1 MKVLLTGHQGYIGSV
16 MAPMLREAG
25 HEVTGLDSHLFEHC
39 TFGDEA
45 PAIGGLRLDL
55 RDVQPE
61 HLEGFDAVIHL
72 AAISNDPVGDLNPAG
87 TYEINHAASVRL
99 AKAAKQAGVGRFLF
113 SSSCSLYGAAG
124 TAILDENAAFNPVT
138 PYGTSK
144 VWVERDVATLA
155 DDDFCPTYL
164 RNATAYGASPRLRA
178 DVVVNNLVGFAL
190 TTGEVLLQSDGT
202 PWRPLIHVSD
212 IARAF
217 LAVLA
222 APREVVHNQAFNVGS
237 STENYQIREIAELVE
252 AAVPGSVIRFA
263 EAGPDLRSYRVD
275 CGKRAVTLPA
285 CKPQW
290 TVARGVEQLVDA
302 YRRHGITEQE
312 FTGPRF
318 LRIKY
323 IQKLMAE
330 GRLDDNLR
338 WLAES
343 PPAEE
348 LATAAAATGAT
359 PAATG
364 GGAEAA
370 LPARQPCRF
379 CGAPLEH
386 IMVDLGMSPLCESY
400 LTAAEL
406 DRMEPFYPLCV
417 YVCSNCFL
425 VQLQQYV
432 SAEHIFTE
440 YAYFSSYSDSW
451 VDHARRYAEQMID
464 RLRLGP
470 ESLVV
475 ELASNDGYLLQHFV
489 QRGIPSLGIEPAAN
503 VAAAAVERGVPT
515 LVEFFGEQA
524 AGQLLAK
531 GQAADLIVAN
541 NVLAQV
547 PDLNDFVAGI
557 RVLLAPGG
565 VATIE
570 FPHLGRLIEGNQFDT
585 IYHEHFSYFSLFTTE
600 QVLAAH
606 GMTVFDVDQ
615 LPTHGGSLRIYARH
629 AEDQTKPVTERVEA
643 LRRQELDDGVNQ
655 VDYYRSFGQQVIAT
669 KHRLLEFLIAAKAE
683 GRSIAGYGAPGKG
696 NTLLNY
702 CGIRTDFLDYTVDRN
717 PYKQG
722 RYLPGTHIPIFHPD
736 RLRET
741 RPDYVL
747 VLPWNLA
754 DEIMRQLAFVR
765 EWGGRFVVPIPKV
778 QVVS

>member
-16 MAPMLREAG
+16 MAPMLQAAG
-25 HEVTGLDSHLFEHC
+25 HDVTGLDSHLFERC
-39 TFGDEA
+39 TFGDEEVTV
-45 PAIGGLRLDL
+45 GGLRMDL

-99 AKAAKQAGVGRFLF
+99 AEAAKQAGVGRFLF

-124 TAILDENAAFNPVT
+124 TAILDEDAPFNPVT

-144 VWVERDVATLA
+144 VWVERDVAALA

-222 APREVVHNQAFNVGS
+222 APREVVHNQAFNVGA
-237 STENYQIREIAELVE
+237 STENYQIREIAEIVE

-263 EAGPDLRSYRVD
+263 DEAGPDLRSYRVD
-275 CGKRAVTLPA
+275 CGKLAAALPA
-285 CKPQW
+285 FKPQW
-290 TVARGVEQLVDA
+290 TVARGVEQLVEA
-302 YRRHGITEQE
+302 YRRHGLTEQE

-323 IQKLMAE
+323 IRKLMAE
-330 GRLDDNLR
+330 GRLDDSLR
-338 WLAES
+338 WLAD
-343 PPAEE
+343 PPAAVEP
-348 LATAAAATGAT
+348 AAATGDE
-359 PAATG
+359 
-364 GGAEAA
+364 AESQ
-370 LPARQPCRF
+370 PARQPCRF
-379 CGAPLEH
+379 CGAPLEQT
-386 IMVDLGMSPLCESY
+386 MVDLGMSPLCESY

-417 YVCSNCFL
+417 YVCGTCFL

-432 SAEHIFTE
+432 SAEDIFTE

-451 VDHARRYAEQMID
+451 VDHARRYADQMIE
-464 RLRLGP
+464 RLDLGP
-470 ESLVV
+470 RSLVV

-489 QRGIPSLGIEPAAN
+489 QRGVPSLGIEPAAN

-515 LVEFFGEQA
+515 RVEFFGEQS
-524 AGQLLAK
+524 AGQLLAE
-531 GQAADLIVAN
+531 GQAADLIAAN

-557 RVLLAPGG
+557 KVLLAPTG
-565 VATIE
+565 VATVE

-585 IYHEHFSYFSLFTTE
+585 IYHEHFSYFSLYTTE
-600 QVLAAH
+600 RVFAAH
-606 GMTVFDVDQ
+606 GMTIYDVDQ
-615 LPTHGGSLRIYARH
+615 LPTHGGSLRVYARH
-629 AEDQTKPVTERVEA
+629 AEDETKPVTGRVEA
-643 LRRQELDDGVNQ
+643 LRRQELDDGVNRL
-655 VDYYRSFGQQVIAT
+655 DYYRSFGQQVIST

-683 GRSIAGYGAPGKG
+683 GRSIVGYGAPGKG

-722 RYLPGTHIPIFHPD
+722 RYLPGTHIPILHPD

-747 VLPWNLA
+747 ILPWNLA